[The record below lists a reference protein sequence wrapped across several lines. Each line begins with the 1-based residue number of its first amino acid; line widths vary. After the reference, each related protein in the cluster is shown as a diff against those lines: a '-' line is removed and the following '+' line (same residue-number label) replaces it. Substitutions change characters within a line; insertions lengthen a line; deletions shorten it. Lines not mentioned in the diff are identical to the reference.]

1 MFRKGAREL
10 FFQELV
16 MLGIDVSKETL
27 SYALVDPETGKL
39 LKEGMVPNSASGVQK
54 LLHQSPASS
63 SWVLEPTGRYALLAV
78 NGALA
83 AKRRVLMAPP
93 RKARAFLAS
102 LQSRAKTDRV
112 DSRGLALFAL
122 SRLPGAGLP
131 DYPVKTEAV
140 ERVDQLLKTRRG
152 LVDARTALR
161 QRLPELPF
169 GKEILEAAVDG
180 LEVQIEA
187 LDQQLAAATTET
199 LAPEIKRLLQI
210 PGVGPVTA
218 TAAASRLKA
227 RRFETADKFIAYIG
241 LDVDIIQSGTRRGQN
256 GLTRQ
261 GDAEL
266 RRLFYLC
273 AQATVMHKNSPFR
286 ARYLQEKER
295 GRKHTAAVC
304 IVARKI
310 ARTCWSLLA
319 HDEDYKPDRLFQ
331 QPDEQKKSGESDPAV
346 DTEP

>member
-1 MFRKGAREL
+1 
-10 FFQELV
+10 
-16 MLGIDVSKETL
+16 MLGIDVSKQSL
-27 SYALVDPETGKL
+27 SYALLDPLTGKL
-39 LKEGMVPNSASGVQK
+39 LKEGEVPNTESGVKK
-54 LLHQSPASS
+54 LLQQSPSS
-63 SWVLEPTGRYALLAV
+63 SPWVLEPTGRYALLAV
-78 NGALA
+78 RAALA
-83 AKRRVLMAPP
+83 AERRVLMAPP

-112 DSRGLALFAL
+112 DSRGLAQFAL

-131 DYPVKTEAV
+131 DYPLKSEAV
-140 ERVDQLLKTRRG
+140 ERVDQLLKARRG
-152 LVDARTALR
+152 LVAARTSLR
-161 QRLPELPF
+161 QRLAELPLA
-169 GKEILEAAVDG
+169 KETLEAAVEG
-180 LEVQIEA
+180 LVAQIEA
-187 LDQQLAAATTET
+187 LDEQLAAASTET
-199 LAPEIKRLLQI
+199 LAPEIERLLKI

-241 LDVDIIQSGTRRGQN
+241 LDVDVIQSGTRRGQN

-286 ARYLQEKER
+286 ARYLQERER
-295 GRKHTAAVC
+295 GRPHTAAIC

-319 HDEDYKPDRLFQ
+319 HDQDYKPDRLFKQ
-331 QPDEQKKSGESDPAV
+331 SGEQQKLANSDSQV